1 MPGILSILC
10 GKIGS
15 GKSTLAT
22 KMAQEGSAVMSL
34 DDRVFQRTQHLRDPK
49 NDYRLDE
56 ATLRRAEAEVLRENL
71 AAATQMLRDGKSVVF
86 DYGFWKKNDREAF
99 RKVAE
104 ELGAE
109 FVLYYLEVSDAEQSA
124 RVRARNEGDLTS
136 VHFISKEELLLFN
149 QRFEPPSGEGEIVVD
164 SAGVKQPR

>member
-1 MPGILSILC
+1 MPGTLNILC

-15 GKSTLAT
+15 GKSTLAA
-22 KMAQEGSAVMSL
+22 KMAHDGSTVMSL
-34 DDRVFQRTQHLRDPK
+34 DDKVFQRTQHLRDPQ

-56 ATLRRAEAEVLRENL
+56 ATLRRTEDEVSRENL

-86 DYGFWKKNDREAF
+86 DYGFWKKGARDAF
-99 RKVAE
+99 RKVPE

-109 FVLYYLEVSDAEQSA
+109 FVLYYLQVSDAEQSA
-124 RVRARNEGDLTS
+124 RVDARNNGDLTS
-136 VHFISKEELLLFN
+136 VHFISKEELVLFN

-164 SAGVKQPR
+164 SNGNKQHR

>member
-1 MPGILSILC
+1 MPGTLNILC

-15 GKSTLAT
+15 GKSTLAA
-22 KMAQEGSAVMSL
+22 KMSHEGSAVMSL
-34 DDRVFQRTQHLRDPK
+34 DDKVFQRTQHLRDPK

-56 ATLRRAEAEVLRENL
+56 ATLRRTEAEVCRENL
-71 AAATQMLRDGKSVVF
+71 DAATQMLRDGKSVVF
-86 DYGFWKKNDREAF
+86 DYGFWKKSDRDAF

-124 RVRARNEGDLTS
+124 RVGARNEGDLTS
-136 VHFISKEELLLFN
+136 VHFISEEELLLFN

-164 SAGVKQPR
+164 SNGTKRLR